1 MDHEEWACQDDSTG
15 KRVLLLQM
23 WGVQSQQGATQK
35 VLPTSC
41 VCWIINTMN
50 YRDIIYHT
58 TLVKS
63 EL

>member
-35 VLPTSC
+35 VLPPSC
-41 VCWIINTMN
+41 VCRILNTMN